1 MNQAIMNAMD
11 AISGSQA
18 VAYVTLGDGN
28 RYCFMQLHNFESN
41 MAVNVTEVPIFR
53 KTGKGNKPNG
63 WTGTWKGTAY
73 YNQSVIRKMLL
84 EYKNTGYMAPFDI
97 QVSNEDTASAVG
109 RQTIILKQCL
119 VKGGTLAKFDANSNS
134 WKRILKARLT
144 ISEMP
149 ETFTMLNG
157 MEM

>member
-41 MAVNVTEVPIFR
+41 MAVNVTEVPILG

-73 YNQSVIRKMLL
+73 YNHGDSKNAAGVQKYRLHGSV
-84 EYKNTGYMAPFDI
+84 
-97 QVSNEDTASAVG
+97 
-109 RQTIILKQCL
+109 
-119 VKGGTLAKFDANSNS
+119 
-134 WKRILKARLT
+134 
-144 ISEMP
+144 
-149 ETFTMLNG
+149 
-157 MEM
+157 